1 MAKNSNAGMQVA
13 GLALLVVGA
22 CLMFWGY
29 QMSGSLASQLTK
41 SVSGAMPDEVMYRYL
56 GGAVSA
62 IVGVYLL
69 IRR

>member
-22 CLMFWGY
+22 GLMFWGY

-69 IRR
+69 FRR

>member
-1 MAKNSNAGMQVA
+1 MAKNSNTGMQVA

-22 CLMFWGY
+22 GLMFWGY

-69 IRR
+69 FRR

>member
-1 MAKNSNAGMQVA
+1 MAKNSNAGVQVA
-13 GLALLVVGA
+13 GLILLVVGGG
-22 CLMFWGY
+22 LLFWGY

-62 IVGVYLL
+62 IVGVYLFF
-69 IRR
+69 RR